1 MTAVASPP
9 SFQPRWN
16 AGSGVE
22 GPMSAEEVTRM
33 FMPRKGAQRTNSA
46 SSTTSSASSS
56 TFTSPAPAPQTN
68 GDTPTANGEQGGWGP
83 KKKAASGA
91 RGLWPSSKAEPV
103 SGLSTARSQALPTP
117 SSGQSAASTM
127 NTAMHQ
133 PSPVLPSQNRLQSQ
147 AQQNGGRG
155 EQQTTGSGPSPAI
168 LALLPMTGTFERK
181 QITVPFSPDFLRIGR
196 QTNAKTVP
204 TPVNGYFDSKV
215 LSRQHAEVWADKET
229 GKIWI
234 KDVKSSNGTFVN
246 GVRLSAENRDSEPH
260 ELREQDTL
268 ELGIDIVSE
277 DQKSIVHHKVSAKVE
292 LAGIYPNPP
301 SLLEM
306 DFSANTS
313 SGGNAMMGEP
323 MSQQMSQMR
332 GRGGSQGSVGS
343 NGRMTGPSSMAG
355 GNSNMLG
362 PQRQMN
368 LWMGP
373 ITIEQVVKKLGGE
386 LKQAKQQSQDLHR
399 TGDFFNT
406 LLTLQPGEQPPNSPP
421 KHITEENKTNG
432 VHPPSQVDIMSPF
445 SQPPAPPP
453 QHPLPE
459 KPDSARFTIPDSLSQ
474 PSLKRVDTE
483 RPKSGLNSPTKE
495 IPSGQIVS
503 LLEALK
509 SAKQE
514 IDSQGSRVKHL
525 EVALARERKAR
536 ELAERRARTLSGSQ
550 DDHET
555 NGTVEEE
562 AFEPPLDTLELIE
575 HELPN
580 GHAEDDEESKLLPR
594 SISTATL
601 KSAEDMHQG
610 TVDIDTSTSRL
621 QARIDLMVKEMDDL
635 KFLMESYKQRAED
648 AEEGQRGLA
657 EMVESIRA
665 GRDSKSVMPTTND
678 EDSTL
683 LGNGDIDGGADSK
696 GPTRSKGMDRSSSS
710 SHLHH
715 QLPNGTAAI
724 EDMHRELEKTVS
736 NVLQQQRQWGS
747 TGEGGRIVQS
757 APYVSMVGVV
767 LIGVGIM
774 TWLNGWQPGGE
785 R

>member
-1 MTAVASPP
+1 
-9 SFQPRWN
+9 
-16 AGSGVE
+16 
-22 GPMSAEEVTRM
+22 M

-46 SSTTSSASSS
+46 SSTSSSASSA
-56 TFTSPAPAPQTN
+56 TFSSPAPLLQTN
-68 GDTPTANGEQGGWGP
+68 GDTPTTNGEQGGWGP

-133 PSPVLPSQNRLQSQ
+133 PSPVLPSQNRLQNQ

-155 EQQTTGSGPSPAI
+155 EQQSAGPETSPAI
-168 LALLPMTGTFERK
+168 LALLPLTGTFERK

-204 TPVNGYFDSKV
+204 TAVNGFFDSKV

-246 GVRLSAENRDSEPH
+246 GLRLSAENRDSEPH

-306 DFSANTS
+306 DFTANHS
-313 SGGNAMMGEP
+313 SSGNAMMGEP
-323 MSQQMSQMR
+323 MSQQMSQLR
-332 GRGGSQGSVGS
+332 GRGGSQGSVGGNS
-343 NGRMTGPSSMAG
+343 RMTGPSGMAG
-355 GNSNMLG
+355 GNANMLG

-373 ITIEQVVKKLGGE
+373 VTIEQVVKKLGVSPGVATICPQIVNSNQGE
-386 LKQAKQQSQDLHR
+386 LKQAKQQSQDLYR

-406 LLTLQPGEQPPNSPP
+406 LLTLQPGERPP
-421 KHITEENKTNG
+421 KSPQKHTTEENKPNG
-432 VHPPSQVDIMSPF
+432 VHPPTQIDVVSPF

-453 QHPLPE
+453 QQPLPE
-459 KPDSARFTIPDSLSQ
+459 KPDSARFMMSELMSQ

-483 RPKSGLNSPTKE
+483 RPKSGLSSPTKE
-495 IPSGQIVS
+495 LPSGQIVS

-525 EVALARERKAR
+525 EIALARERKAR
-536 ELAERRARTLSGSQ
+536 ELAERRARTFSGSQ

-555 NGTVEEE
+555 NSAVEGMVL
-562 AFEPPLDTLELIE
+562 EPPLDTVELIE
-575 HELPN
+575 HKLPN
-580 GHAEDDEESKLLPR
+580 GHAEDDQESKPLSR
-594 SISTATL
+594 SISSATL
-601 KSAEDMHQG
+601 KTTDDMHQG
-610 TVDIDTSTSRL
+610 TVDIDASTSRV
-621 QARIDLMVKEMDDL
+621 QARLDLMVKEMDEL
-635 KFLMESYKQRAED
+635 KILMESYRQRAED
-648 AEEGQRGLA
+648 AEEGKRGLS

-665 GRDSKSVMPTTND
+665 GRDLKSVLPTTKEND
-678 EDSTL
+678 LTNLSNAD
-683 LGNGDIDGGADSK
+683 GDGTADSK
-696 GPTRSKGMDRSSSS
+696 APKHPKGLDRSSSP

-715 QLPNGTAAI
+715 QLPNGTAAAH
-724 EDMHRELEKTVS
+724 DMHRELEKTVTS
-736 NVLQQQRQWGS
+736 VLQQQQQRGGA
-747 TGEGGRIVQS
+747 GEGGRMVQS
-757 APYVSMVGVV
+757 APYVSMIGVV